1 MVHRRDSTGGRGLSD
16 RESDEIEIVEFCL
29 GEKFYGINVM
39 QVREIIR
46 ASMGIVPVSGAH
58 PSICGV
64 INLRGKIIPVINL
77 SRHFGICADYDLGK
91 SRIIV
96 LDFRQDQGVGF
107 WVHHVTRIHRISLS
121 AVETPSDLV
130 QSKGHYV
137 VGITKLEGRILFLM
151 DFRRIA
157 ADINPGGEA
166 ETDAGASSGIP
177 TLRQEGHA
185 PATFFATG
193 GSAKPSGANAQAVP
207 PLPGAS

>member
-1 MVHRRDSTGGRGLSD
+1 MVNKRELTGGRGLSAK
-16 RESDEIEIVEFCL
+16 ESDEIEIVEFCL

-77 SRHFGICADYDLGK
+77 SRYFGVCADYDLGK

-96 LDFRQDQGVGF
+96 LDFRQEQSVGF
-107 WVHHVTRIHRISLS
+107 WVHHVTRIHRIPPS
-121 AVETPSDLV
+121 AVETPSELI

-157 ADINPGGEA
+157 ADINSGGGA
-166 ETDAGASSGIP
+166 ETEGRYAEPAVAAKP
-177 TLRQEGHA
+177 TEGLPAACLPPGQGQE
-185 PATFFATG
+185 
-193 GSAKPSGANAQAVP
+193 GSAKSA
-207 PLPGAS
+207 